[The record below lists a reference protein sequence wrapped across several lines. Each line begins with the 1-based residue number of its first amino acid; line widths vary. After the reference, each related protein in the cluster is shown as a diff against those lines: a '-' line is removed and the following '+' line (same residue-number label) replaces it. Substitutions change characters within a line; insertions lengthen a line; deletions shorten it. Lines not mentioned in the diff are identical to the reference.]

1 MPCLA
6 VPDDEF
12 DHSLQGRVGKG
23 QRTRGKSFI
32 EAVNHWRFQDTGR
45 VCTEMHRS
53 NYCSISLG
61 IEKYEAVRNR

>member
-1 MPCLA
+1 MPCLG

-12 DHSLQGRVGKG
+12 DHSLQGRVGEG
-23 QRTRGKSFI
+23 QGARCKSFI
-32 EAVNHWRFQDTGR
+32 EAVNHWRLQDSGC

-61 IEKYEAVRNR
+61 I